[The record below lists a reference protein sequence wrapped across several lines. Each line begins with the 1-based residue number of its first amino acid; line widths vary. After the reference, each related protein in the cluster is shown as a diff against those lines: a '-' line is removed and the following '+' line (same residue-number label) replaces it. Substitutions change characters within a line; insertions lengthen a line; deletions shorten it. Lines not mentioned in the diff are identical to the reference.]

1 MLFNGYDIQYYK
13 NNVCTADYYFCMTEV
28 CTALSP
34 IFLCIA
40 LILNVNKWIYYNLT
54 MRVADKDGVTDDE
67 AERRLDRSVLML
79 NIGTGVSI
87 CVIFGFIITYFSL
100 ACS

>member
-1 MLFNGYDIQYYK
+1 
-13 NNVCTADYYFCMTEV
+13 MTEV

-40 LILNVNKWIYYNLT
+40 LIFNVNKWIYYNLT

-79 NIGTGVSI
+79 NISTGVSI

>member
-1 MLFNGYDIQYYK
+1 
-13 NNVCTADYYFCMTEV
+13 MTEV

-34 IFLCIA
+34 ICLCIA
-40 LILNVNKWIYYNLT
+40 LIFNVNKWIYYNLT
-54 MRVADKDGVTDDE
+54 MRVADKDGITDDE

-87 CVIFGFIITYFSL
+87 CVIFGLIITYFSL